1 MGIEKTNDPSALR
14 EELEDGSVV
23 VRKTMVD
30 VSRGVICIWRV
41 VCGER
46 ARGTE
51 SCWGCSVGDAMVEA
65 TAGDAGGE

>member
-1 MGIEKTNDPSALR
+1 M
-14 EELEDGSVV
+14 V

-51 SCWGCSVGDAMVEA
+51 SCWGCSVGDAVVEA
-65 TAGDAGGE
+65 TAGVAGDD